1 MSVPVRPARMEP
13 NVLMD
18 LISTHVIV
26 LKVTR
31 GSTVRMTSMSAT
43 QILATT
49 AHAKMVWPPL
59 PVIATLV
66 TLAACAKPTSTS
78 VSASH
83 VRTEAPARTERTHTS
98 VHAPKAL
105 RDSTVR

>member
-1 MSVPVRPARMEP
+1 
-13 NVLMD
+13 
-18 LISTHVIV
+18 
-26 LKVTR
+26 
-31 GSTVRMTSMSAT
+31 MSAT

-49 AHAKMVWPPL
+49 AHAKMDWPPS

-66 TLAACAKPTSTS
+66 TPAACAKPTSTS

-105 RDSTVR
+105 RVRKPNGLKLIMSFPKKTCSFFSYLFFFFYAF